1 MSANRNSTKVTIKR
15 AIKTRNLFC
24 NIAPNVLKGDVAR
37 FTIHVRTWLLQI
49 A

>member
-1 MSANRNSTKVTIKR
+1 MPATRNSTKATVKWAR
-15 AIKTRNLFC
+15 KTRNLFC

-37 FTIHVRTWLLQI
+37 FSTHVRTWLLQI